1 MSYTLYFIF
10 DCKIGIERE
19 LEPTIRPLRNHR
31 DVG

>member
-19 LEPTIRPLRNHR
+19 LEPLFDRYVTIG